1 MALLNPFFDLERRKQ
16 YFKVLAEYRW
26 QAKIAFTAKVGNS
39 FEAHLVGPIHFPIAF
54 EASTAFS
61 KINYR
66 TCNCFEYKLLTFFFL
81 SRLFNDFLLQF
92 FGLYT
97 HSTYPSLFLLKRC
110 IFSKLSFYVKWFVR
124 NLDSPCYCFLYF
136 YSSHELFHIGKLSH
150 SWNEHCISK

>member
-1 MALLNPFFDLERRKQ
+1 MALLNPFFDFERRKQ
-16 YFKVLAEYRW
+16 YFKTYRW
-26 QAKIAFTAKVGNS
+26 QPK
-39 FEAHLVGPIHFPIAF
+39 
-54 EASTAFS
+54 
-61 KINYR
+61 
-66 TCNCFEYKLLTFFFL
+66 NCFYCESWKFIWSSFSWPYPFSHRIWSINCIFKDKLPHLQLLWIQIIDFLFFL

-97 HSTYPSLFLLKRC
+97 HSTYPSLFLLKWC

-124 NLDSPCYCFLYF
+124 NLDSPCCFLYF

>member
-66 TCNCFEYKLLTFFFL
+66 TCNCFEYKLLTFFFFGAL
-81 SRLFNDFLLQF
+81 MTFCFNFLAC
-92 FGLYT
+92 
-97 HSTYPSLFLLKRC
+97 PSLNFHFRQGRRILLR
-110 IFSKLSFYVKWFVR
+110 KLSFNVKWFVR
-124 NLDSPCYCFLYF
+124 NLDSPCCFLYF